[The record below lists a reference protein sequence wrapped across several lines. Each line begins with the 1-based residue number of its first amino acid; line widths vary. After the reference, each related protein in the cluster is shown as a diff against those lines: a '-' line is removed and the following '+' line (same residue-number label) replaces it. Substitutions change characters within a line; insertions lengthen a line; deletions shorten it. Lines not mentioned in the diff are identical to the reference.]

1 VLTMKIHKLTKMNS
15 ILWLSVLLIP
25 LTIFAAGDSTKGQ
38 ILNPVNIVMGLLG
51 GLALFLYGMELMS
64 DGLKKAAGEK
74 MKLILAALSKNR
86 FLGVL
91 TGTVTTAIIQSS
103 SVTTV
108 LLVGFVSA
116 GLMSLSQSVSIIFG
130 ANIGTTITA
139 QIIAF
144 KVTKYALLMIAV
156 GFGMLF
162 FSKKEAIRQYGSIL
176 LGLGL
181 VFYGMSV
188 MSGTMKPLRTNE
200 EFIHLMANMSNPF
213 LGILTAALFT
223 ALVQSSSATTGVVIV
238 LAMQGII
245 SLEAGIAL
253 SLGANIG
260 TCITAGVASIGKRR
274 EAVRVAMVHVF
285 FNTAG
290 VLLILPFIS
299 PFAELARSLSPL
311 AESSLPAREALAAV
325 VPRQIANAHTLFNV
339 TMALIFLPFTTQ
351 LAQLLNRV
359 LPDKAMLDEST
370 ALSSRYLDETLLNT
384 PELALEAVYH
394 ECMRIG
400 NRISVMFTT
409 VLPYL
414 KQGKKDD
421 HEILKT
427 KRNEIEKLEAMILQF
442 LRELNA
448 SDLNPEQSQKLMNL
462 LSNVNHLENM
472 SEFLFVEIF
481 QLHRKM
487 ERDSIKMN
495 TESIKK
501 LEPMIEETIKAF
513 QNTMEALENQ
523 DSSKAKKVAKMKD
536 RISETAEAYK
546 QQQALEL
553 LGNKEGK
560 IESYRIEIAM
570 IDILK
575 RVFYHTRRI
584 ARRI

>member
-1 VLTMKIHKLTKMNS
+1 MNS

>member
-1 VLTMKIHKLTKMNS
+1 
-15 ILWLSVLLIP
+15 
-25 LTIFAAGDSTKGQ
+25 
-38 ILNPVNIVMGLLG
+38 
-51 GLALFLYGMELMS
+51 
-64 DGLKKAAGEK
+64 
-74 MKLILAALSKNR
+74 
-86 FLGVL
+86 
-91 TGTVTTAIIQSS
+91 
-103 SVTTV
+103 
-108 LLVGFVSA
+108 
-116 GLMSLSQSVSIIFG
+116 
-130 ANIGTTITA
+130 
-139 QIIAF
+139 
-144 KVTKYALLMIAV
+144 
-156 GFGMLF
+156 
-162 FSKKEAIRQYGSIL
+162 
-176 LGLGL
+176 
-181 VFYGMSV
+181 
-188 MSGTMKPLRTNE
+188 
-200 EFIHLMANMSNPF
+200 
-213 LGILTAALFT
+213 
-223 ALVQSSSATTGVVIV
+223 
-238 LAMQGII
+238 
-245 SLEAGIAL
+245 
-253 SLGANIG
+253 
-260 TCITAGVASIGKRR
+260 
-274 EAVRVAMVHVF
+274 
-285 FNTAG
+285 
-290 VLLILPFIS
+290 
-299 PFAELARSLSPL
+299 
-311 AESSLPAREALAAV
+311 
-325 VPRQIANAHTLFNV
+325 
-339 TMALIFLPFTTQ
+339 
-351 LAQLLNRV
+351 
-359 LPDKAMLDEST
+359 MLDEST

>member
-487 ERDSIKMN
+487 KRDSIKMN

>member
-1 VLTMKIHKLTKMNS
+1 MKIHKLTKMNS

-25 LTIFAAGDSTKGQ
+25 FTIFAAGDSTKGQ

-487 ERDSIKMN
+487 KRDSIKMN

>member
-1 VLTMKIHKLTKMNS
+1 
-15 ILWLSVLLIP
+15 
-25 LTIFAAGDSTKGQ
+25 
-38 ILNPVNIVMGLLG
+38 
-51 GLALFLYGMELMS
+51 
-64 DGLKKAAGEK
+64 
-74 MKLILAALSKNR
+74 
-86 FLGVL
+86 
-91 TGTVTTAIIQSS
+91 
-103 SVTTV
+103 
-108 LLVGFVSA
+108 
-116 GLMSLSQSVSIIFG
+116 
-130 ANIGTTITA
+130 
-139 QIIAF
+139 
-144 KVTKYALLMIAV
+144 
-156 GFGMLF
+156 
-162 FSKKEAIRQYGSIL
+162 
-176 LGLGL
+176 
-181 VFYGMSV
+181 MSV

>member
-1 VLTMKIHKLTKMNS
+1 MKIHKLTKMNS

-200 EFIHLMANMSNPF
+200 EFINLMANMSNPF

-359 LPDKAMLDEST
+359 LPDKAMLDESE

-481 QLHRKM
+481 QLRRKM

-513 QNTMEALENQ
+513 QKTMEALENQ

>member
-1 VLTMKIHKLTKMNS
+1 MKIHKLTKMNS

-176 LGLGL
+176 LGLGP

>member
-1 VLTMKIHKLTKMNS
+1 MKIHKLTKMNS

-299 PFAELARSLSPL
+299 PFAELARSLSPF
-311 AESSLPAREALAAV
+311 AESSLPALEALAAV

>member
-1 VLTMKIHKLTKMNS
+1 MLTMKIHKLTKMNS

-481 QLHRKM
+481 QLRRKM

>member
-1 VLTMKIHKLTKMNS
+1 MKIHKLTKMNS

-64 DGLKKAAGEK
+64 DGLKKAAGEN

-427 KRNEIEKLEAMILQF
+427 ERNEIEKLEAMILQF

-487 ERDSIKMN
+487 KRDSIKMN

>member
-1 VLTMKIHKLTKMNS
+1 MKIHKLTKMNS

-223 ALVQSSSATTGVVIV
+223 ALVQSSSATTGVVMV

-260 TCITAGVASIGKRR
+260 TCITAGVTSIGKRR

>member
-1 VLTMKIHKLTKMNS
+1 MKIHKLTKMNS

-487 ERDSIKMN
+487 KRDSIKMN

>member
-1 VLTMKIHKLTKMNS
+1 MKIHKLTKMNS

-427 KRNEIEKLEAMILQF
+427 KLNEIEKLEAMILQF

>member
-1 VLTMKIHKLTKMNS
+1 MNS

-553 LGNKEGK
+553 LENKEGK

>member
-1 VLTMKIHKLTKMNS
+1 MLTMKIHKLTKMNS

-25 LTIFAAGDSTKGQ
+25 FTIFAAGDSTKGQ

-487 ERDSIKMN
+487 KRDSIKMN